1 MVRSLSAGMPALW
14 TKVSV
19 DRDQVVTRGK
29 VRTEAAQYP
38 GETVRI
44 WSQASLTGD
53 CRHEPPYV

>member
-1 MVRSLSAGMPALW
+1 MVRSLNAGTPGFVDKA
-14 TKVSV
+14 SV
-19 DRDQVVTRGK
+19 DRDQVLTRGK

-44 WSQASLTGD
+44 WSQASLTRD